1 MSDAKILESLP
12 MPMGYFRLILRWFG
26 DSPQRR
32 TAILAGTGV
41 TEESLADSSADIS
54 ALQQM
59 RQFDNVTELFGE
71 GWALTSPEL
80 WHHANRGALGVAALT
95 AKSLGSSLEI
105 LARYS
110 RTRASYNRV
119 VFSRFRSEGR
129 LDYDPLVALEEPQLR
144 AAAEIRFMFLRSL
157 VAAILGRP
165 PTEARYQF
173 ECSEPAHADKVRAV
187 LGGTVTY
194 GADHCS
200 FAMPADQFDEPS
212 PYSDP
217 TLHARAVE
225 ELDRALLRLS
235 RPLEMRGQVD
245 RLLHTMP
252 GTRLDAATA
261 ARALGISRRTL
272 TRRLAEA
279 GVGFRELLDGE
290 LRLRARRLLD
300 SGGLS
305 HAEIADR
312 LGYADATSLSRACR
326 RWFGA
331 AVVVEEV

>member
-1 MSDAKILESLP
+1 MSTVDLLETLP
-12 MPMGYFRLILRWFG
+12 MPMVYFRLILRCFG
-26 DSPQRR
+26 DSPERR
-32 TAILAGTGV
+32 AAILAGTGV
-41 TEESLADSSADIS
+41 TEEALADPSSDIS
-54 ALQQM
+54 AFQFM
-59 RQFDNVTELFGE
+59 RQIDNLAALCGE
-71 GWALTSPEL
+71 GWTLASPEL
-80 WHHANRGALGVAALT
+80 WHHANCGALGVAALT
-95 AKSLGSSLEI
+95 APNLGRSLEI

-110 RTRASYNRV
+110 PTRAAYNHIIFRR
-119 VFSRFRSEGR
+119 SRSEGR
-129 LDYDPLVALEEPQLR
+129 LDYDPLVALEAPRRR
-144 AAAEIRFMFLRSL
+144 ALSEIRFMFLQSL

-165 PTEARYQF
+165 PAEARYQF
-173 ECSEPAHADKVRAV
+173 DCPEPAYAGQVRAA
-187 LGGTVTY
+187 LGGAVSY

-200 FAMPADQFDEPS
+200 FAMRSDHFDEPS
-212 PYSDP
+212 PFSDP

-225 ELDRALLRLS
+225 EMDRALQRLS
-235 RPLEMRGQVD
+235 KPLEMRGQVD

-261 ARALGISRRTL
+261 ARALGVSRRTL
-272 TRRLAEA
+272 TRRLGEA

-312 LGYADATSLSRACR
+312 LGYADPTSLSRACR

-331 AVVVEEV
+331 AVS